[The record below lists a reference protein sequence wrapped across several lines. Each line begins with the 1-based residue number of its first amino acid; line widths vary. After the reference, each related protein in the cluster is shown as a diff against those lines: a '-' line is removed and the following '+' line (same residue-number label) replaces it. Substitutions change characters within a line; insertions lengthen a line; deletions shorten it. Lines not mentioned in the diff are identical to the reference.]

1 MQTFHGSLLFFLGVC
16 VALLFHTNFVQRI
29 IKSSGYDTYIP
40 PGLLSIK
47 VLVIWIHHFFCT
59 NYVESNYLHQHY
71 FFTKLIG
78 WTIFLWTAVIL
89 GIRKK
94 STHILNSHELHEQ
107 SYPTSIKREYTTIC
121 WFFWN
126 RKQLKFVYSMY
137 ILSLFFKSSSSN
149 FALNSTYYLL
159 TDRIQYR

>member
-1 MQTFHGSLLFFLGVC
+1 MTHIYHQASSVLRSWSSEFIIFF
-16 VALLFHTNFVQRI
+16 
-29 IKSSGYDTYIP
+29 
-40 PGLLSIK
+40 
-47 VLVIWIHHFFCT
+47 VLTI
-59 NYVESNYLHQHY
+59 YVESNYLHLHY
-71 FFTKLIG
+71 FLTELIG
-78 WTIFLWTAVIL
+78 WTIFYGELAIIL

-107 SYPTSIKREYTTIC
+107 SYPTSIKKEYTTIC

-149 FALNSTYYLL
+149 FALNSTYFLL
-159 TDRIQYR
+159 TDRIHIDRDYSQVRKA